1 MENEVKNT
9 ILVAGGT
16 GDLGGRIVKSLI
28 EKGADVRV
36 LVRNGTSLEKTEKL
50 KQLGAAVFPADMN
63 NLADLEKA
71 CQGISCVV
79 SALQGL
85 HDVIV
90 DMQSLLLE
98 AAINAGVPRF
108 IPSDFST
115 DYTQLSPG
123 DNRNFDLRR
132 EFFERIDQ
140 SKIAA
145 TTIFNGGFAELL
157 NYNLPFLD
165 FKNKSV
171 GYFEDP
177 EWRVDFTTK
186 DNTAEFTAATALD
199 SETPRIL
206 RIASFQINATEM
218 QSVAKEITK
227 EDFKLIRL
235 SSRAEL
241 AEKNKHDR
249 AANPDGE
256 KEVYPR
262 WQQAQYLYGMFSS
275 QNRTLDNDRYP
286 EINWTSI
293 QELLSN
299 RR

>member
-1 MENEVKNT
+1 MKTT

-28 EKGADVRV
+28 EKGAEVKV
-36 LVRNGTSLEKTEKL
+36 LVRNSTDNEKTEKL
-50 KQLGAAVFPADMN
+50 KQLGAAVFSADMN
-63 NLADLEKA
+63 NISDLEKA
-71 CQGISCVV
+71 CDGVTCVV

-85 HDVIV
+85 HDVII

-98 AAINAGVPRF
+98 AAVNAGVPRF

-132 EFFERIDQ
+132 AFFEHIDQ
-140 SKIAA
+140 STIAA
-145 TTIFNGGFAELL
+145 TSIFNGGFAELL

-177 EWRVDFTTK
+177 DWRVDFTTK
-186 DNTAEFTAATALD
+186 DNTAEFTASAALD
-199 SETPRIL
+199 PATLRIL
-206 RIASFQINATEM
+206 RIASFQISAAEM

-241 AEKNKHDR
+241 AAKNKQDR
-249 AANPDGE
+249 AANPEGE

-275 QNRTLDNDRYP
+275 QNRTIDNDRYP
-286 EINWTSI
+286 EIKWTSV
-293 QELLSN
+293 QELLSS

>member
-1 MENEVKNT
+1 MKKT

-16 GDLGGRIVKSLI
+16 GDLGGRIVKSLL

-36 LVRNGTSLEKTEKL
+36 LVRNGANVEKTEKL
-50 KQLGAAVFPADMN
+50 KQLGATVFQVDMH

-71 CQGISCVV
+71 CQDVSCVV

-98 AAINAGVPRF
+98 AAVNAGVPRF

-132 EFFERIDQ
+132 EFFERIEQ
-140 SKIAA
+140 SEIAA

-177 EWRVDFTTK
+177 DWRVDFSTK
-186 DNTAEFTAATALD
+186 DNTAEFTAAAALD
-199 SETPRIL
+199 DETPRIL

-218 QSVAKEITK
+218 QSVAKEITN
-227 EDFKLIRL
+227 EDFRLIRL

-241 AEKNKHDR
+241 AEKNKQDR
-249 AANPDGE
+249 AANPEGE

-262 WQQAQYLYGMFSS
+262 WQQAQYMYGMFSS

-293 QELLSN
+293 QELLSS

>member
-1 MENEVKNT
+1 MNTT

-28 EKGADVRV
+28 DKGADVRA
-36 LVRNGTSLEKTEKL
+36 LVRSGTDQERIEKL
-50 KQLGAAVFPADMN
+50 KQLGATVFEADMN
-63 NLADLEKA
+63 QITDLETA
-71 CQGISCVV
+71 CKNVSCVV

-90 DMQSLLLE
+90 DLQSLLLQ
-98 AAINAGVPRF
+98 AAVNAGVPRF

-115 DYTQLSPG
+115 DYTQLLPG

-132 EFFERIDQ
+132 TFFEHIDQ
-140 SKIAA
+140 SPIAA

-177 EWRVDFTTK
+177 QWRVDFTTK
-186 DNTAEFTAATALD
+186 DNTAEFTAAAALD
-199 SETPRIL
+199 PATPRIL
-206 RIASFQINATEM
+206 RIASFQISATEM
-218 QSVAKEITK
+218 QAVANEITK
-227 EDFKLIRL
+227 DDFKLIRL
-235 SSRAEL
+235 GSREEL
-241 AEKNKHDR
+241 AAKNKLDR

-256 KEVYPR
+256 NEVYPR
-262 WQQAQYLYGMFSS
+262 WQQAQYLYGMFSA
-275 QNRTLDNDRYP
+275 QNQTTDNDRYP
-286 EINWTSI
+286 EIKWTNVR
-293 QELLSN
+293 QLLSE